1 MEFDMKALLAC
12 GIAAAALASAPAAL
26 AETGTTDVQLNRL
39 YAVMQNASPAPQ
51 YDAYCQSRF
60 QSYLGT
66 ETSTQWTINPQSLI
80 MWADTT
86 VFGATASLSPM
97 GLYGIYAFISGELPP
112 VLTERNVDRITFVL
126 NSEFEDPEV
135 DLLLT
140 FGAPFNC
147 VLSNKPLH

>member
-1 MEFDMKALLAC
+1 MKALLAC
-12 GIAAAALASAPAAL
+12 GIAAAALASAPAAM
-26 AETGTTDVQLNRL
+26 AETGTTDVQLTLL

-66 ETSTQWTINPQSLI
+66 ETSTQWNINPQSLI

-86 VFGATASLSPM
+86 VFGATASLTPM
-97 GLYGIYAFISGELPP
+97 GLYGTYAFISGQLPP
-112 VLTERNVDRITFVL
+112 ALTERNVDRVVFVL
-126 NSEFEDPEV
+126 NESFEDPEV

-147 VLSNKPLH
+147 VLSNKPLHQDS